1 MKQLDVCLTP
11 ELLHL
16 HKLDNSIVVV
26 ADIFRATSCMVTG
39 LAYGIK
45 SITPVASIEECKVLQ
60 ERGYFAAAER
70 DAQKVE
76 GFDLDNSPFSYMNE
90 KLIGSEI
97 AMTTTNGTLSITKAN
112 PRAVKVLVGAFL
124 NLGALVNYLKSEVYD
139 VTVLCAGWKGRPN
152 LEDTLFAGALAEA
165 LKEEFMLLEDGTLM
179 AQRLYNQSK
188 NNLLTSVSN
197 SSHVRRLQRLGIQ
210 KDISYCLQT
219 DLYDVVPVL
228 RGGKLIPMN

>member
-16 HKLDNSIVVV
+16 HKLENSIVVV

-45 SITPVASIEECKVLQ
+45 SITPVASIEECKAFQ
-60 ERGYFAAAER
+60 DRGYLAAAER
-70 DAQKVE
+70 NAQKVE
-76 GFDLDNSPFSYMNE
+76 GFDLDNSPFSYMDE

-97 AMTTTNGTLSITKAN
+97 AMTTTNGTLSITKAKVS
-112 PRAVKVLVGAFL
+112 AVKVMVGAFL
-124 NLGALVNYLKSEVYD
+124 NLGALVNQLKSEAYD

-165 LKEEFMLLEDGTLM
+165 LKEEYMLLEDGTLM

-188 NNLLTSVSN
+188 NNLLASVSN

-228 RGGKLIPMN
+228 RGGKLINMN